1 MTNTYTNNSG
11 NIYTVT
17 ATFEIAVTAL
27 ANSGSNILTKAV
39 ATSHTVTAAFT
50 SSGSSLCTQWQ

>member
-17 ATFEIAVTAL
+17 ATFEIAAAAL
-27 ANSGSNILTKAV
+27 ANSSSDIHTKVV

-50 SSGSSLCTQWQ
+50 NNGSSL